1 MYVESV
7 TLIDICDFCL
17 VVVLVR
23 LPQLLLLRRG
33 RRVVRVVLRPQRLP
47 EKAWT
52 QTRDG
57 INYHQIPTPLLFD
70 RGREKNNMK
79 IKKMRRKTTFFKRS
93 ILQEPISVIIYVLQ
107 VCILQTS

>member
-1 MYVESV
+1 M
-7 TLIDICDFCL
+7 
-17 VVVLVR
+17 VVLVR

-33 RRVVRVVLRPQRLP
+33 RRVVLRPQLLP

-79 IKKMRRKTTFFKRS
+79 KKISRKITFFKRS

>member
-70 RGREKNNMK
+70 RGREKNN
-79 IKKMRRKTTFFKRS
+79 IKKKISRKITFFKRS

>member
-1 MYVESV
+1 M
-7 TLIDICDFCL
+7 
-17 VVVLVR
+17 VVLVR

-33 RRVVRVVLRPQRLP
+33 RRVVRVVLRPQLLP

-79 IKKMRRKTTFFKRS
+79 EKKNAPKNNFFKTFYFAGTHFCDYLCAACVYFADQLIHWPPECR
-93 ILQEPISVIIYVLQ
+93 
-107 VCILQTS
+107 